1 MPAYYQNLRQAARR
15 RTICGMTYW
24 LIIFLVVAA
33 SANQAELVL
42 FLLLLL
48 LRGRA
53 GGPVHQRAGS
63 CVGSWRALWVSPA
76 SSWGSPGS
84 PRCLSGLES
93 STLVKTQSSRMALST
108 LKMSLC
114 KQQIQCL
121 VLKWSYRRGSRHRHP
136 SWEESR
142 YFVQLCH
149 ELCKL

>member
-33 SANQAELVL
+33 SANQAVLV
-42 FLLLLL
+42 LLLLL
-48 LRGRA
+48 LLWGRA

-93 STLVKTQSSRMALST
+93 STSVKTQSSGMAQFT
-108 LKMSLC
+108 LKVSLC

-121 VLKWSYRRGSRHRHP
+121 LLKWNYRRGSRHRQP